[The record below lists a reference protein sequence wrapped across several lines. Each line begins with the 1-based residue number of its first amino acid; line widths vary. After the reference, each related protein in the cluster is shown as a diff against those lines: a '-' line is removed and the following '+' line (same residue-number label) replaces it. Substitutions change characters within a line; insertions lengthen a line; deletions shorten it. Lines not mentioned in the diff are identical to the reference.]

1 LRFHGSTFNYNVDYK
16 NIQKGI
22 ILPMNHE
29 NKTAIVLQLSKPIIQ
44 GQTIHP
50 FIVVL
55 LPRDE

>member
-1 LRFHGSTFNYNVDYK
+1 MLITK
-16 NIQKGI
+16 MLGI

-29 NKTAIVLQLSKPIIQ
+29 NKTTIIIQLAKPIIQ